1 MHSYA
6 SAAGTVGVAFGEVAD
21 TAAASSEML
30 AQAFAGT
37 VEVVIR
43 ILGEYDERG
52 GTQVVVGMVCV
63 VVDMVVVLSIVT
75 TFVV

>member
-6 SAAGTVGVAFGEVAD
+6 SAAGTVGVVFGAVAD
-21 TAAASSEML
+21 AAAASSEML

-43 ILGEYDERG
+43 ILGEYDERV
-52 GTQVVVGMVCV
+52 GT
-63 VVDMVVVLSIVT
+63 
-75 TFVV
+75 

>member
-37 VEVVIR
+37 VVVVI
-43 ILGEYDERG
+43 GVESGYDVR
-52 GTQVVVGMVCV
+52 VG
-63 VVDMVVVLSIVT
+63 I
-75 TFVV
+75 

>member
-6 SAAGTVGVAFGEVAD
+6 SAAGTVGVAFGEVTD

-37 VEVVIR
+37 VEVVIGVS
-43 ILGEYDERG
+43 GEYDEG
-52 GTQVVVGMVCV
+52 EG
-63 VVDMVVVLSIVT
+63 I
-75 TFVV
+75 

>member
-43 ILGEYDERG
+43 ILGEYDERV
-52 GTQVVVGMVCV
+52 GT
-63 VVDMVVVLSIVT
+63 
-75 TFVV
+75 